1 MKDFKD
7 RVAVITGGASGIGR
21 AMADRFALEG
31 MKIVLA
37 DVEEA
42 ALDTAR
48 KELVDAGADTVTVV
62 ADVSKADE
70 VKALAEKT
78 LGKFGGVHIV
88 CNNAGVAA
96 GGVTWNQPLE
106 DWEWVIGVNLW
117 GVIHGVRTFVP
128 ILLEQNVDCHIV
140 NTASM
145 AGLVSGPFATIYNV
159 TKHAVVTLSESLHQE
174 LQLQTP
180 RVKVSVLCPGFV
192 KTRILDSDR
201 NRPVSLQATET
212 PGEEALQAMREAF
225 RVFIDQGMPPSEVAA
240 KVHDAILNDRFYI
253 FPHPEFLAPFKTR
266 TEDILLQRN
275 PTPVQFD
282 PSKIS

>member
-1 MKDFKD
+1 MKEFKGH
-7 RVAVITGGASGIGR
+7 VAVITGGASGIGR
-21 AMADRFALEG
+21 AMADRFAAEG

-37 DVEEA
+37 DVEEG
-42 ALDTAR
+42 ALDSAR
-48 KELVDAGADTVTVV
+48 KELVDAGADVLTVV
-62 ADVSKADE
+62 ADVSKAAE
-70 VKALAEKT
+70 VKALSEKT
-78 LGKFGGVHIV
+78 LDKFGGVHIV

-128 ILLEQNVDCHIV
+128 ILLEQNADCHIV

-192 KTRILDSDR
+192 KTKILDSDR
-201 NRPVSLQATET
+201 NRPASLQATET

-240 KVHDAILNDRFYI
+240 KVHDAILNELFYI

-266 TEDILLQRN
+266 TEDILQQRN

>member
-21 AMADRFALEG
+21 AMADRFAAEG

-37 DVEEA
+37 DVEEG
-42 ALDTAR
+42 ALDSAR
-48 KELVDAGADTVTVV
+48 KELADAGADTLTVV
-62 ADVSKADE
+62 SDVSQAEE

-78 LGKFGGVHIV
+78 LDKFGGVHIV

-106 DWEWVIGVNLW
+106 EWEWVIGVNLW

-128 ILLEQNVDCHIV
+128 ILLEQNADCHVV

-192 KTRILDSDR
+192 KTKILDSDR
-201 NRPVSLQATET
+201 NRPASLQATET

-240 KVHDAILNDRFYI
+240 KVHDAILNERFYI

-266 TEDILLQRN
+266 TEDILQQRN

>member
-21 AMADRFALEG
+21 AMADRFAAEG

-37 DVEEA
+37 DVEEG
-42 ALDTAR
+42 ALDSAR
-48 KELVDAGADTVTVV
+48 KELVDAGADTLTVV
-62 ADVSKADE
+62 SDVSKAEE

-78 LGKFGGVHIV
+78 LDKFGGVHIV

-128 ILLEQNVDCHIV
+128 ILLEQNADCHIV

-192 KTRILDSDR
+192 KTKILDSDR
-201 NRPVSLQATET
+201 NRPASLQATET
-212 PGEEALQAMREAF
+212 PGEEALQSMREAF

-266 TEDILLQRN
+266 TEDILQQRN